1 MVGLVFNKCKLI
13 NKTNM
18 TNTKL
23 KRKVTSM
30 RRSSTIQT
38 LMPVEKTA
46 DNNNNDHAIPNDL
59 ENISSTQS
67 THVAESKLANLKLD
81 ASTALSNI

>member
-1 MVGLVFNKCKLI
+1 
-13 NKTNM
+13 M

-23 KRKVTSM
+23 KRKVTLM

-38 LMPVEKTA
+38 LMPLENIAVTID
-46 DNNNNDHAIPNDL
+46 DNNNNHAILNDI

-67 THVAESKLANLKLD
+67 TYVAESKLANLKLD
-81 ASTALSNI
+81 STALISNI